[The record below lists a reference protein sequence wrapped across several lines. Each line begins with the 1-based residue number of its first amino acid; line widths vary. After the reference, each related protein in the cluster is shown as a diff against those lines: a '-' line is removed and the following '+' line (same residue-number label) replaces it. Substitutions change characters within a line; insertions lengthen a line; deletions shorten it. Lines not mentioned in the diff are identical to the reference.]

1 MKHSELEHTPK
12 RLGSHNLRFM
22 GQIGLGLYGPS
33 HTPTP
38 LAYGVCSVASDMASC
53 LCCPCIVL
61 FSGSSY
67 CLVWLGA
74 GVSNVLSC
82 MCILIWG

>member
-53 LCCPCIVL
+53 L
-61 FSGSSY
+61 
-67 CLVWLGA
+67 
-74 GVSNVLSC
+74 
-82 MCILIWG
+82 